1 VPVKIQNFTV
11 EGVSTDNSTNNCD
24 VSLLLNGITPY
35 VKVSSKGQNGPD
47 DFSVWERIFNSNLHL
62 NVGENKLTAKLLCS
76 GDESNQITKYHSVN
90 FTGTNETTS
99 TSITK
104 VMNSPSIEDNIS
116 PSNIT
121 EIVES
126 EPTSSEFEDQT
137 IFMNRD
143 QIARNI
149 TSGPVI
155 IPPSGSQESSMLES
169 SPVNDSVIIP
179 NATSSV
185 SSSDNST
192 SAPVR
197 IPPSENASSTGHP
210 VPVNNQSYN
219 HSNQVSKEII
229 EQPDSKSEENDD
241 IPLILPTP
249 SPRVTSD
256 NDRVNSVTN
265 APVRDLSPEI
275 VVENNNTDVSSSSS
289 KTNTSSSITNQT
301 VSEPHSGGPP
311 SNVKIPDSAIS
322 NFTGSIRAP
331 NASAIQFLNQSETTL
346 VSNSSAERGEN
357 GSSIKALA
365 GVDQIVNEGMEV
377 ILSGDSAST
386 NSSQLSYE
394 WRQVG
399 GEVKAS
405 LGQQNVKQIS
415 FQAPAVDIDSKLT
428 FRFIAS
434 ANGTQ
439 ISSDEVNVTI
449 NDIPQSLEENE
460 SSDSQDGEMSESDD
474 NEDDED
480 T

>member
-1 VPVKIQNFTV
+1 
-11 EGVSTDNSTNNCD
+11 
-24 VSLLLNGITPY
+24 L
-35 VKVSSKGQNGPD
+35 
-47 DFSVWERIFNSNLHL
+47 
-62 NVGENKLTAKLLCS
+62 
-76 GDESNQITKYHSVN
+76 
-90 FTGTNETTS
+90 
-99 TSITK
+99 
-104 VMNSPSIEDNIS
+104 NSPSIEDNTS
-116 PSNIT
+116 PSNT
-121 EIVES
+121 SEIVET

-137 IFMNRD
+137 FFMSRD

-155 IPPSGSQESSMLES
+155 IPPSGSQDSSMLES

-192 SAPVR
+192 SAPVL
-197 IPPSENASSTGHP
+197 IPPRENASSAGRP
-210 VPVNNQSYN
+210 VPVSNQSYD

-229 EQPDSKSEENDD
+229 EQPDSKGEENDD

-256 NDRVNSVTN
+256 NDRVNSIAN

-275 VVENNNTDVSSSSS
+275 VVENNDTGVSSSSS
-289 KTNTSSSITNQT
+289 KSNTSSSVINHT
-301 VSEPHSGGPP
+301 VSKPNSGGPL
-311 SNVKIPDSAIS
+311 SNVKIPDSSVS
-322 NFTGSIRAP
+322 NLTESIRAP
-331 NASAIQFLNQSETTL
+331 NASAIQFKNQSGTTL
-346 VSNSSAERGEN
+346 GSNSSERGEN

-377 ILSGDSAST
+377 ILSGDSTST

-399 GEVKAS
+399 GNVNAS
-405 LGQQNVKQIS
+405 LGPQNVKQIS

-439 ISSDEVNVTI
+439 ISSDEVGVTI
-449 NDIPQSLEENE
+449 NDIPQNLEENE

-474 NEDDED
+474 NEDDDD